1 MKYGLRTLLL
11 IAAVV
16 LFVLA
21 LFMDENWSDLVA
33 LGLAATAASFV
44 VDDLGIA
51 IPGGTRR
58 TGV

>member
-11 IAAVV
+11 LAAVV
-16 LFVLA
+16 LFVIA
-21 LFMDENWSDLVA
+21 LFSDANYADLLA
-33 LGLAATAASFV
+33 LGLAAMAASFV

-51 IPGGTRR
+51 IPGQRR